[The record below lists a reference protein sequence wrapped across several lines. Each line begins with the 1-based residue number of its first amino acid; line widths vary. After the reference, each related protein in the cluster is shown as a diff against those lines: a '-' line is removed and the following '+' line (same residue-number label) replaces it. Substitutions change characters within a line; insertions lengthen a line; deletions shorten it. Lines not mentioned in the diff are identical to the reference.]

1 MGASGLVI
9 RIYSE
14 TIHFYNYYHS
24 PVVFSKKVSF
34 YCFFLLSLSILT
46 DDYSM
51 LLFFFSLESLSSL
64 CVILL
69 FLFN

>member
-1 MGASGLVI
+1 MGVSGLVI

-46 DDYSM
+46 DDY
-51 LLFFFSLESLSSL
+51 L
-64 CVILL
+64 CFCS
-69 FLFN
+69 FLV